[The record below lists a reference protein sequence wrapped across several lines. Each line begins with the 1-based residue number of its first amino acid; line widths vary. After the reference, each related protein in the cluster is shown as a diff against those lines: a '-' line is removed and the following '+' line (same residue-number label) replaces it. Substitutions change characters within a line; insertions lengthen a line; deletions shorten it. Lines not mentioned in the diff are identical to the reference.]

1 MSTQTSSISIS
12 QSSIFKRQIWLL
24 IPAIFII
31 VGLLALVFAIS
42 FNSAR
47 QQLEVREASLI
58 EVVNDVIADD
68 FDTVLADLQV
78 LASSTEVRFVLASS
92 NADANN
98 SLANRFLDFAEAKG
112 LYDQIRLLD
121 LEGNELVRV
130 NYNNADPIIV
140 PQDQLQNKAGRYYF
154 EDTVALSEGQ
164 FFISPLDL
172 NIENGEIEQPL
183 KPMIRFGTPVINA
196 RGEKAGILLFNYFGN
211 ELLGNLN
218 RIAQREDN
226 QPMLLNDDG
235 YWLTGPQP
243 DLNWGFMY
251 DDRQDATFQSLFP
264 DVWERVRVD
273 EASQFYADGLF
284 SVTPINPLA
293 SITTPSDVVVDFSDF
308 SSVANTSEYQ
318 WHFVSYVP
326 EEIVSPWTMG
336 RLGVYIVVGGIL
348 LVGSGFATYFT
359 AKLMLQ
365 NAYDQEQIRQY
376 NEELEGLVSERTAE
390 LNNANRYL
398 RYANDEMRGF
408 TSIVSHDLRSPI
420 ASISGFLE
428 ELRRDW
434 GDLVPVLQ
442 TNIQDERSRRTFEQH
457 IPEAFDLIGTSI
469 EQMER
474 LTRGILGVARTG
486 RRELYVEWV
495 DLNKVMKA
503 ALAMNRR
510 LLNESMADVQV
521 IGNLPTISADQ
532 VALEQVMNN
541 LLGNAIKYRDP
552 ERPLKITIT
561 TDRTPTHTRV
571 HITDTAR
578 GISEEERVNIF
589 RLYRRGDVTDIEG
602 EGIGLYAVRGL
613 VRRHGGDLSVTSEL
627 GVGSTFTFTIAHEIS
642 DNQIEEQGE
651 LTYV

>member
-1 MSTQTSSISIS
+1 M
-12 QSSIFKRQIWLL
+12 WLL
-24 IPAIFII
+24 IPTASVII
-31 VGLLALVFAIS
+31 GLLALVFAIS

-78 LASSTEVRFVLASS
+78 LASSTEVQFVLSSSSPDAS
-92 NADANN
+92 N
-98 SLANRFLDFAEAKG
+98 SLANRFLDFSESKG
-112 LYDQIRLLD
+112 IYDQIRLLD
-121 LEGNELVRV
+121 LAGNEVVRV
-130 NYNNADPIIV
+130 NYNNANPIIV

-154 EDTVALSEGQ
+154 EDTVILDKGQ

-172 NIENGEIEQPL
+172 NMENGAIEQPL
-183 KPMIRFGTPVINA
+183 KPMIRFGTPVFDA
-196 RGEKAGILLFNYFGN
+196 RGEKAGILMFNYFGD

-226 QPMLLNDDG
+226 QPMLLNDAG

-251 DDRQDATFQSLFP
+251 DNRQDVTFQSLFP
-264 DVWERVRVD
+264 DAWDRVRA
-273 EASQFYADGLF
+273 EQSSQFYADGLF
-284 SVTPINPLA
+284 SVTPINPLESVVTA
-293 SITTPSDVVVDFSDF
+293 SDIVMDFPDF
-308 SSVANTSEYQ
+308 SSVTDTSEYQ

-326 EEIVSPWTMG
+326 AEVVSPWTMG
-336 RLGVYIVVGGIL
+336 RLGIYLVVGL
-348 LVGSGFATYFT
+348 LLIAGASVVSYFT
-359 AKLMLQ
+359 ARLMLQ
-365 NAYDQEQIRQY
+365 NERDQEQIRLY
-376 NEELEGLVSERTAE
+376 NEQLEGLVSERTAE

-420 ASISGFLE
+420 ASISGFLS

-434 GDLVPVLQ
+434 DDLLPVLD

-457 IPEAFDLIGTSI
+457 IPEAFDLIDTSI
-469 EQMER
+469 KQMER

-486 RRELYVEWV
+486 RRELSVKRV
-495 DLNKVMKA
+495 DLNKVVQA
-503 ALAMNRR
+503 TLATNRK

-521 IGNLPTISADQ
+521 VGNLPTIMADQ
-532 VALEQVMNN
+532 VAIEQVMSN

-561 TDRTPTHTRV
+561 TDRTATHTRV
-571 HITDTAR
+571 HIADTAR
-578 GISEEERVNIF
+578 GISEEESVNIF
-589 RLYRRGDVTDIEG
+589 RLYRRGNATDVEG

-613 VRRHGGDLSVTSEL
+613 VRRHGGDLSVTSEP
-627 GVGSTFTFTIAHEIS
+627 GVGSTFTFTIAHEID
-642 DNQIEEQGE
+642 DNQIEQQGE
-651 LTYV
+651 LTYA